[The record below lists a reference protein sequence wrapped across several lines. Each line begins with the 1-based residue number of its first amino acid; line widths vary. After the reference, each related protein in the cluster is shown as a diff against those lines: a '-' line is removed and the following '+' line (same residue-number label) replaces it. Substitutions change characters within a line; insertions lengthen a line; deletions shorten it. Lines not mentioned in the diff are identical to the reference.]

1 MAKYNWKIDSTM
13 VSSFKIT
20 FFHTNWQ
27 YRESGFLWV
36 GAVSLVPADS
46 TWAGLAVLCF
56 PGVPNHS
63 LYFTLYTSTH
73 VCVDMYMILMIWLN
87 KIELNIL
94 TLF

>member
-1 MAKYNWKIDSTM
+1 MSRTRVGRVVAYRSG
-13 VSSFKIT
+13 VSVRVLFSLCFVVLAP
-20 FFHTNWQ
+20 
-27 YRESGFLWV
+27 RESGFLWV

-87 KIELNIL
+87 KLN
-94 TLF
+94 